1 MKLPNILDLFRTS
14 ENAIDPVCN
23 MEVLKTNP
31 KGGSFLHQEKT
42 YYFCSPR
49 CRSLFQDDPEPF
61 LSKSETNRQPGSQL
75 SEDNPSKLEFTVDIS
90 EKDSNIVY
98 VEYMCPCGCEPGARY
113 ELESETSGWEH
124 CCCGRVHFAGKNS
137 KTEIV
142 EYLEERAKT
151 AMDQDVEP
159 YVFESTEVVTPSGQA
174 IPVSYA
180 QPVKPR
186 K

>member
-1 MKLPNILDLFRTS
+1 MKLLNILNLFRPS

-23 MEVLKTNP
+23 MKVLKTNP
-31 KGGSFLHQEKT
+31 KGGSFIHDAKT
-42 YYFCSPR
+42 YYFCSVR
-49 CRSLFQDDPEPF
+49 CNSLFQDNPETY
-61 LSKSETNRQPGSQL
+61 LSASETSLHSGSRSPQ
-75 SEDNPSKLEFTVDIS
+75 DNLSKLEFLVDIS
-90 EKDSNIVY
+90 ENDSNIVY

-113 ELESETSGWEH
+113 ELNSETSGWEH

-142 EYLEERAKT
+142 EYLEDRAKT

-159 YVFESTEVVTPSGQA
+159 YTFEYTEVVTPSGEK

-180 QPVKPR
+180 QPEKPR